1 MGLEDVIFSDTES
14 ARDPRD
20 GREET
25 SVRVIKRDIVV
36 TVGVVDGSWK
46 HWMVAFS
53 GWRRVIAL

>member
-36 TVGVVDGSWK
+36 TVGVVDGSI
-46 HWMVAFS
+46 
-53 GWRRVIAL
+53 GWLLFQDGEE